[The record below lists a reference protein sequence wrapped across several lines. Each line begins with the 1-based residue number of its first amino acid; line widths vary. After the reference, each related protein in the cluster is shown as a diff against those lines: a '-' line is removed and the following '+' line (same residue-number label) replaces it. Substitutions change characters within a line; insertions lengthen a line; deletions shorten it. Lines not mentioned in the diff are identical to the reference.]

1 MKRIPTRIEYDVKCD
16 KHTRQCHKCR
26 NWISNE
32 PYAIRWTH
40 KPGGKLSM
48 ETRCWRCWHTAEVTQ
63 LFLDKWPKLFGRDKY
78 RQWYYLCLD
87 SDQFHFPSTDGE
99 HDPDWQNLKIK
110 GAKRMK
116 KKCVICSKK
125 LDRGAW
131 FWSCMDPICEA
142 RVYYC
147 YDCSI
152 KHEKRIRCPRHFLKA
167 HREDV
172 ARYKKEALK

>member
-1 MKRIPTRIEYDVKCD
+1 
-16 KHTRQCHKCR
+16 
-26 NWISNE
+26 
-32 PYAIRWTH
+32 
-40 KPGGKLSM
+40 
-48 ETRCWRCWHTAEVTQ
+48 
-63 LFLDKWPKLFGRDKY
+63 
-78 RQWYYLCLD
+78 
-87 SDQFHFPSTDGE
+87 
-99 HDPDWQNLKIK
+99 
-110 GAKRMK
+110 MK